1 MSSGERLIGNLVWGE
16 AIANYAQE
24 LDSKYLEVNAHLPP
38 LQSNSDS
45 SLKFDEGLPPALLV
59 RQCYLQIY
67 EEAKKRFLQPGTSRG
82 LVVLGQP
89 GIGERLPVAC
99 QG

>member
-1 MSSGERLIGNLVWGE
+1 MSERERSIGDLVWGE

-38 LQSNSDS
+38 LQSNPNP
-45 SLKFDEGLPPALLV
+45 SLQFHETLPPALLI
-59 RQCYLQIY
+59 RQGYSQIY

-89 GIGERLPVAC
+89 GIGERLPVTC
-99 QG
+99 QE